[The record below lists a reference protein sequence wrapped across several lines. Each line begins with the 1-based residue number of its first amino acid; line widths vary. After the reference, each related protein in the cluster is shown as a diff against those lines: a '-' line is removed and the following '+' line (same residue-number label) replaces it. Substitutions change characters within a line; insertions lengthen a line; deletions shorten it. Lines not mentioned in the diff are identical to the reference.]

1 MKKRSYKVTFAL
13 KEGYAPRGKVHDLSF
28 AGNIIKSW
36 MEVRLEQSLPVVSGL
51 LQEGQLFFPA
61 TRKVKGESV
70 TVSPT
75 GVFYGELSSDA
86 DLKRK
91 NKEVKVTLES
101 LAKVLKE
108 KLNQES
114 VFIVYRDVNW
124 CV

>member
-13 KEGYAPRGKVHDLSF
+13 KEGYAPNGKVHNLSF

-36 MEVRLEQSLPVVSGL
+36 MEARLEKHLPVVSGL

-61 TRKVKGESV
+61 TSQVKEESV

-75 GVFYGELSSDA
+75 GVFYGELSSDT

-91 NKEVKVTLES
+91 NKEVRETLES
-101 LAKVLKE
+101 LAKKLKE

-114 VFIVYRDVNW
+114 VFIVYREVNW